1 MNHKRH
7 PEANLVFMGRVVAS
21 YSHEIKNVLAIINET
36 TGLMHDLLTLKKE
49 DLAQQSERFT
59 KSLKDIGDHVQRGQ
73 QLSTFLN
80 TLAHAPDKEV
90 NGIDLINSM
99 QTVFAL
105 CNRLVRNK
113 SLHLTFHSDQAP
125 LHITTKPV
133 ECMHSIFCAL
143 EWAMTNSQ
151 PGTEIVFSTQAE
163 KQGVRIEVT
172 GWTER
177 NETDE
182 GELFQHLKRLVT
194 TLQGACT
201 INGKVMIITLPK
213 HIDV

>member
-1 MNHKRH
+1 MNHNKH

-49 DLAQQSERFT
+49 DLAEQSERFT

-90 NGIDLINSM
+90 TGIELTNSM

-113 SLHLTFHSDQAP
+113 SLHLTFHPGQTP
-125 LHITTKPV
+125 LPITTKPV
-133 ECMHSIFCAL
+133 ECMHCIFCAL
-143 EWAMTNSQ
+143 EWAMAHSQ
-151 PGTEIVFSTQAE
+151 PGTVIVFHPQAE
-163 KQGVRIEVT
+163 KEGVRIEVT
-172 GWTER
+172 GWTEQP
-177 NETDE
+177 ETDE
-182 GELFQHLKRLVT
+182 DEAFQQLQRLVT
-194 TLQGACT
+194 TLQGTCT
-201 INGKVMIITLPK
+201 VGGAALVITLPK
-213 HIDV
+213 QIEV